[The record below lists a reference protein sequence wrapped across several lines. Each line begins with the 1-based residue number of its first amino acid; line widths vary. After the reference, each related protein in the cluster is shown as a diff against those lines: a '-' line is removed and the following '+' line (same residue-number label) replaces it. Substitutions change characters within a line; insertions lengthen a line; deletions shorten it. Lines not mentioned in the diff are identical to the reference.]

1 MSLKNVLTGDRPTGP
16 LHLGHYIGSLQ
27 NRVRIQN
34 NDSYKQFVM
43 IADTQALT
51 DNFETPKKIT
61 DSVFEVVSDYLAI
74 GLDPDKTTIFVQSQI
89 PELSELA
96 MYYMNLVTVGRLER
110 NPTVKTEIQQKGYS
124 DSIPAGFLCYPIS
137 QAADITAFKAEEVP
151 VGEDQLPIIEQCNY
165 IVRKFNRI
173 YNTDILKEAN
183 AMLSDTPRLIGIDGK
198 AKASKSLG
206 NAVFLGD
213 SAEEVKKK
221 VFSMYTD
228 PDHLKI
234 TDSGKI
240 EGNVV
245 FEYLDA
251 FHPNKAEVED
261 LKAFYKRGGLGDVT
275 IKNLLNETLQN
286 LLAPIREKRQ
296 NLKFDYILD
305 VLRTGTQKA
314 RTCAQT
320 TLEEVRKAIGIEYW

>member
-27 NRVRIQN
+27 NRIRIQEN
-34 NDSYKQFVM
+34 NSYKQFVM

-51 DNFETPKKIT
+51 DNFENPKKIT
-61 DSVFEVVSDYLAI
+61 NNVFEVIKDYLAV
-74 GLDPDKTTIFVQSQI
+74 GLDPEKTIIFIQSQI

-96 MYYMNLVTVGRLER
+96 SYYMNLTTVGRLER
-110 NPTVKTEIQQKGYS
+110 NPTVKTEMQQKGYL
-124 DSIPAGFLCYPIS
+124 DSIPVGFLCYPIS

-173 YNTDILKEAN
+173 YNTNCLKEAN

-206 NAVFLGD
+206 NAIFLND
-213 SAEEVKKK
+213 SAEEIKKK

-228 PDHLKI
+228 PTHLKVS
-234 TDSGKI
+234 DPGKI
-240 EGNVV
+240 ENNVV

-251 FHPNKAEVED
+251 FHPNKAEIED

-275 IKNLLNETLQN
+275 IKNLLNETLQA

-296 NLKFDYILD
+296 SLKFEYILD
-305 VLRTGTQKA
+305 VLCTGTKNA
-314 RTCAQT
+314 RIYAQA
-320 TLEEVRKAIGIEYW
+320 TLEEVRQVIGIRYW